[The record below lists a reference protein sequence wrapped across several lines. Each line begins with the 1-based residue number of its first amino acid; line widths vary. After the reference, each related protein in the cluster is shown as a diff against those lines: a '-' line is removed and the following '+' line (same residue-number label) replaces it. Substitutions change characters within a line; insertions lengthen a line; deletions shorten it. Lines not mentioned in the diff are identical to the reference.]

1 MKKQELRGKLGIM
14 SGWAYAFGC
23 AVGWGSFMMPGNIFL
38 PEAGPVGSVIG
49 IALAALAMF
58 FICYSTAYMAK
69 KYPSESGVH
78 VYIGKILGA
87 DHGFLSAWAILLA
100 YLSIIWANSTA
111 LIILIRSIWGDV
123 LQFGFHYTIFDYD
136 VYFGEVLVTVSV
148 MVFFALLTIV
158 GKRLVRISHVLLA
171 ILHIGLLIAIFVGVF
186 ALGRPSEFI
195 PFAETNVSSGV
206 EIFNIVMLAPW
217 MFVGFEAFMYMFNSG
232 GRESKHVNVIT
243 IIAVITVA
251 IAYIIPVL
259 IPVLALP
266 DGYTTWTSY
275 LEASKSSE
283 GLMSLPVFYSTYYAL
298 GDTGLKILVASIFCA
313 IATSL
318 FGLYR
323 ASARLLVSMSEE
335 ELMPKVVGKTNKHGE
350 PYIGILIVLGISIIV
365 PFFGRT
371 AIGWI
376 VDITT
381 ITATIVYV
389 YSTIG
394 SLRLAIKDKDAS
406 VGIKIS
412 SVVGMGVAA
421 ISILFLLIPNVFSEN
436 KIATESYFILALWS
450 LAGLIYYWFVYKNDK
465 KDLYGKSTAMW
476 IIMAFLIMFSSVM
489 WIRQRSVE
497 YISQLERWQKG
508 SLSKFM
514 SSNALIQI
522 GVVIVVLIALYY
534 LFSILLKRQKEA
546 DKKAM
551 EFESKSDAK
560 TAFLFNMSHDIR
572 TPMNAILG
580 FTDLALL
587 DTSDSEKMN
596 DYLHKIKDSGVHLL
610 SLINDILEMSRI
622 ESGKIEMEPKPVD
635 LEEVL
640 SNIYSIMKGQ
650 AAAKGQSFKVDSS
663 AIEHKYVSVD
673 RLRLNQVLINLI
685 SNAIKYTPDDGSVS
699 VKVNEESIED
709 NNVKFHFVVEDNGI
723 GMSEEFASKIFEDFE
738 REKREETSKIQGTG
752 LGMAITKNI
761 VDLMQ
766 GTIEV
771 DTKENVGTKI
781 TVVISLP
788 VASEEE
794 VEKLSEHSSDITEAD
809 FAGKRVLL
817 ADDMEINREIG
828 VAILESYG
836 FDVVEAEDGQDALI
850 KVVSRP
856 AGYFDI
862 VFMDIQMPRLN
873 GYEAAMSIRNINDK
887 NKANVP
893 IIAMTANAFQSD
905 VDDAKK
911 AGMNGHVAKPIDQ
924 EQLVAE
930 IKKVL

>member
-1 MKKQELRGKLGIM
+1 MKKQELKGRVGIM

-38 PEAGPVGSVIG
+38 PQAGPLGSAIG
-49 IALAALAMF
+49 ISLAALAMF

-69 KYPSESGVH
+69 KYPKESGVH
-78 VYIGKILGA
+78 VYISKILGA

-123 LQFGFHYTIFDYD
+123 LQFGFHYSIADYD
-136 VYFGEVLVTVSV
+136 VYFGEVLVTISV
-148 MVFFALLTIV
+148 MCFFALITIV
-158 GKRLVRISHVLLA
+158 GKRLIRVSHVILA
-171 ILHIGLLIAIFVGVF
+171 ILHIGILVAIFIGVF
-186 ALGRPSEFI
+186 SMGNPSEYI
-195 PFAETNVSSGV
+195 PFAETEVSNGI
-206 EIFNIVMLAPW
+206 EIFNIVMLGPW

-232 GRESKHVNVIT
+232 GRESRHVNLIT
-243 IIAVITVA
+243 IIAVVTVA

-266 DGYTTWTSY
+266 DGYNTWTSY

-283 GLMSLPVFYSTYYAL
+283 GLMSLPVFYSTYYVL
-298 GDTGLKILVASIFCA
+298 GETGLKFLVASIFCA

-335 ELMPKVVGKTNKHGE
+335 ELMPGFVGKTNKHGE
-350 PYIGILIVLGISIIV
+350 PYIGILIVLGISVIV

-394 SLRLAIKDKDAS
+394 SLKLAIKDKDAGT
-406 VGIKIS
+406 GIRIA
-412 SVVGMGVAA
+412 SVVGMIVAFV
-421 ISILFLLIPNVFSEN
+421 SFLFLLIPNVFSEN

-450 LAGLIYYWFVYKNDK
+450 LAGLIYYWLVYRNDK
-465 KDLYGKSTAMW
+465 KDLYGKSTVMW
-476 IIMAFLIMFSSVM
+476 MLMAFLILFSSAM

-497 YISQLERWQKG
+497 YISQLERWQKE
-508 SLSKFM
+508 SLSSFM

-522 GVVIVVLIALYY
+522 AVVIVVLIALYY

-551 EFESKSDAK
+551 EFESKSEAK

-587 DTSDSEKMN
+587 DTSDKEKME
-596 DYLHKIKDSGVHLL
+596 DYLHKIKDSGIHLL

-622 ESGKIEMEPKPVD
+622 ESGKIDMNPKPED
-635 LEEVL
+635 LKELL

-650 AAAKGQSFKVDSS
+650 AESKGHRFNVDLSKL
-663 AIEHKYVSVD
+663 EHKYVSVD

-685 SNAIKYTPDDGSVS
+685 SNSIKYTPNDGFVNVDVSEENVDDN
-699 VKVNEESIED
+699 KVTY
-709 NNVKFHFVVEDNGI
+709 KFVVSDNGI
-723 GMSEEFASKIFEDFE
+723 GMSEEFATKLFTDFE
-738 REKREETSKIQGTG
+738 REKRKETEKIQGTG

-761 VDLMQ
+761 VDLM
-766 GTIEV
+766 GGKIVV
-771 DTKENVGTKI
+771 DSKENVGTTI
-781 TVVISLP
+781 SVLLSLP
-788 VASEEE
+788 IVSAEE
-794 VEKLSEHSSDITEAD
+794 VVKLNEHKTDITEAD
-809 FAGKRVLL
+809 FKGKRVLL

-836 FDVVEAEDGQDALI
+836 FEVVEAEDGQDALI

-873 GYEAAMSIRNINDK
+873 GYEAAMSIRNISDK
-887 NKANVP
+887 NKASVP